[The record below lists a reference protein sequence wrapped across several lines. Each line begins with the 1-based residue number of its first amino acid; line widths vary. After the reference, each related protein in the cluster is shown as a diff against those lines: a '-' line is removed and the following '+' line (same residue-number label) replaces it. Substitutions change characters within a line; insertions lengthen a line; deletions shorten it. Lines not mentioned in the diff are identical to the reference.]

1 MKNKVFKFQLFGGLI
16 LRVEDR
22 TYVLSDI
29 LEQQLCALFA
39 FFVCNHKQSVS
50 KEKIIDSFWQESENP
65 TNALKYAVHRL
76 RAGLKKIGGD
86 LDENAIITTASGYQ
100 LNPEMEVELDTE
112 EFEKLVLKGK
122 SEKKLL
128 LLEQACDMY
137 HGDFMEG
144 SKEEWVLVDRRYYT
158 SIFKQ
163 LCHAM
168 AEHFMKKKQN
178 EKAIKYCERGLRTD
192 EFSESLIYT
201 YLKVLILE
209 KRYSYAQ
216 TFYDTINA
224 KYKKRLGF
232 SLDTLNK
239 EYSFKHL
246 LSQHIVEDE
255 SEDTEK
261 MTLTLGKEA
270 AVGPMVVNENV
281 FNVLCEYEMRN
292 ISRNPVPEYVICMI
306 LETKKQYEDS
316 IMHLLMNILEMS
328 FRKNDVITKLSDNK
342 VALLVRL
349 AHESDVEIL
358 YNRVNARLSEQI
370 EEYSY
375 HLTYV
380 IRLIADSYHKQ
391 SL

>member
-1 MKNKVFKFQLFGGLI
+1 MENKVFKFQLFGGLI

-50 KEKIIDSFWQESENP
+50 KGKIIDSFWQESENP
-65 TNALKYAVHRL
+65 ANALKYAVHRL

-128 LLEQACDMY
+128 LLEQACDLY
-137 HGDFMEG
+137 YGDFMEG
-144 SKEEWVLVDRRYYT
+144 SKEEWVLVDRGYYT
-158 SIFKQ
+158 SIFTQ

-178 EKAIKYCERGLRTD
+178 EKAIEYCERGLRTD

-216 TFYDTINA
+216 TFYDTVNA

-261 MTLTLGKEA
+261 MTLTLGEEA
-270 AVGPMVVNENV
+270 VVGPMVVNENV

-328 FRKNDVITKLSDNK
+328 FRKNDVITRLSDNK
-342 VALLVRL
+342 VALLVKL

-380 IRLIADSYHKQ
+380 IRLIADSYHK
-391 SL
+391 

>member
-1 MKNKVFKFQLFGGLI
+1 MENKVFKFQLFGGLI

-50 KEKIIDSFWQESENP
+50 KGKIIDSFWQESENP
-65 TNALKYAVHRL
+65 SNALKYAVHRL
-76 RAGLKKIGGD
+76 RSGLKKIGGD

-144 SKEEWVLVDRRYYT
+144 SREEWVLVDRGYYT
-158 SIFKQ
+158 SIFTQ

-178 EKAIKYCERGLRTD
+178 EKAIEYCERGLRTD

-216 TFYDTINA
+216 TFYDTVNA

-261 MTLTLGKEA
+261 MTLTLGEEA
-270 AVGPMVVNENV
+270 VVGPMVVNENV

-380 IRLIADSYHKQ
+380 IRLIADSHHK
-391 SL
+391 

>member
-50 KEKIIDSFWQESENP
+50 KGKIIDSFWQESENP
-65 TNALKYAVHRL
+65 ANALKYAVHRL
-76 RAGLKKIGGD
+76 RAGLKKIGRD

-144 SKEEWVLVDRRYYT
+144 SKEEWVLVDRGYYT
-158 SIFKQ
+158 SIFTQ

-178 EKAIKYCERGLRTD
+178 EKAIEYCERGLRTD

-216 TFYDTINA
+216 TFYDTVNA

-261 MTLTLGKEA
+261 MTLTLGEETV
-270 AVGPMVVNENV
+270 VGPMVVNENV

-328 FRKNDVITKLSDNK
+328 FRKNDVITRLSDNK

-380 IRLIADSYHKQ
+380 IRLIADSHHK
-391 SL
+391 

>member
-1 MKNKVFKFQLFGGLI
+1 M
-16 LRVEDR
+16 
-22 TYVLSDI
+22 
-29 LEQQLCALFA
+29 CALFA

-50 KEKIIDSFWQESENP
+50 KGKIIDSFWQESENP
-65 TNALKYAVHRL
+65 ANALKYAVHRL

-144 SKEEWVLVDRRYYT
+144 SKEEWVLVDRGYYT
-158 SIFKQ
+158 SIFTQ

-178 EKAIKYCERGLRTD
+178 EKAIEYCERGLRTD

-216 TFYDTINA
+216 TFYDAVNA

-261 MTLTLGKEA
+261 MTLTLGEETV
-270 AVGPMVVNENV
+270 VGPMVVNENV

-328 FRKNDVITKLSDNK
+328 FRKNDVITRLSDNK

-380 IRLIADSYHKQ
+380 IRLIADSHHK
-391 SL
+391 

>member
-1 MKNKVFKFQLFGGLI
+1 MENKVYRFQLFGGLI

-29 LEQQLCALFA
+29 LEQQLCALLA

-50 KEKIIDSFWQESENP
+50 KGKIIDSFWQESENP
-65 TNALKYAVHRL
+65 ANALKYAVHRL

-86 LDENAIITTASGYQ
+86 LDENVIITTASGYQ

-144 SKEEWVLVDRRYYT
+144 SKEEWVLVDRGYYT
-158 SIFKQ
+158 SIFTQ
-163 LCHAM
+163 LCHTM
-168 AEHFMKKKQN
+168 AEHFMKKEQN
-178 EKAIKYCERGLRTD
+178 KKAIEYCERGLRTD
-192 EFSESLIYT
+192 EFSEALIYT

-216 TFYDTINA
+216 SFYDTINA

-261 MTLTLGKEA
+261 ITLTLGEEA
-270 AVGPMVVNENV
+270 VVGPMVVNENV

-292 ISRNPVPEYVICMI
+292 ISRNPMPEYVICMI

-380 IRLIADSYHKQ
+380 IRLIANSYHR
-391 SL
+391 

>member
-1 MKNKVFKFQLFGGLI
+1 MENKVFKFQLFGGLI

-50 KEKIIDSFWQESENP
+50 KGKIIDSFWQESENP
-65 TNALKYAVHRL
+65 ANALKYAVHRL

-128 LLEQACDMY
+128 LLEQACDLY

-144 SKEEWVLVDRRYYT
+144 SKEEWVLVDRGYYT
-158 SIFKQ
+158 SIFTQ

-178 EKAIKYCERGLRTD
+178 EKAIEYCERGLRTD

-216 TFYDTINA
+216 TFYDTVNA

-261 MTLTLGKEA
+261 MTLTLGEETV
-270 AVGPMVVNENV
+270 VGPMVVNENA

-306 LETKKQYEDS
+306 LETKKKYEDS

-358 YNRVNARLSEQI
+358 CNRVNARLSEQI

-380 IRLIADSYHKQ
+380 IRLIADSHHK
-391 SL
+391 

>member
-1 MKNKVFKFQLFGGLI
+1 M
-16 LRVEDR
+16 
-22 TYVLSDI
+22 
-29 LEQQLCALFA
+29 CALFA

-50 KEKIIDSFWQESENP
+50 KGKIIDSFWQESENP
-65 TNALKYAVHRL
+65 ANALKYAVHRL

-144 SKEEWVLVDRRYYT
+144 SKEEWVLVDRGYYT
-158 SIFKQ
+158 SIFTQ

-178 EKAIKYCERGLRTD
+178 EKAIEYCERGLRTD

-216 TFYDTINA
+216 TFYDTVNA

-261 MTLTLGKEA
+261 MTLTLGEEA
-270 AVGPMVVNENV
+270 VVGPMVVNENV

-380 IRLIADSYHKQ
+380 IRLIADSHHK
-391 SL
+391 

>member
-1 MKNKVFKFQLFGGLI
+1 MENKVFKFQLFGGLI

-50 KEKIIDSFWQESENP
+50 KGKIIDSFWQESENP
-65 TNALKYAVHRL
+65 ANALKYAVHRL

-86 LDENAIITTASGYQ
+86 LDENVIITTASGYQ

-144 SKEEWVLVDRRYYT
+144 SKEEWVLVDRGYYT
-158 SIFKQ
+158 SIFTQ

-178 EKAIKYCERGLRTD
+178 EKAIEYCERGLRTD

-216 TFYDTINA
+216 TFYDTVNA

-261 MTLTLGKEA
+261 MTLTLGEETV
-270 AVGPMVVNENV
+270 VGPMVVNENV

-380 IRLIADSYHKQ
+380 IRLIADSYHK
-391 SL
+391 

>member
-1 MKNKVFKFQLFGGLI
+1 MENKVFKFQLFGGLI

-50 KEKIIDSFWQESENP
+50 KGKIIDSFWQESENP
-65 TNALKYAVHRL
+65 ANALKYAVHRL

-128 LLEQACDMY
+128 LLEQACDLY

-144 SKEEWVLVDRRYYT
+144 SKEEWVLVDRGYYT
-158 SIFKQ
+158 SIFTQ

-178 EKAIKYCERGLRTD
+178 EKAIEYCERGLRTD

-216 TFYDTINA
+216 TFYDTVNA

-261 MTLTLGKEA
+261 MTLTLGEETV
-270 AVGPMVVNENV
+270 VGPMVVNENA

-306 LETKKQYEDS
+306 LETKKKYEDS

-380 IRLIADSYHKQ
+380 IRLIADSHHK
-391 SL
+391 